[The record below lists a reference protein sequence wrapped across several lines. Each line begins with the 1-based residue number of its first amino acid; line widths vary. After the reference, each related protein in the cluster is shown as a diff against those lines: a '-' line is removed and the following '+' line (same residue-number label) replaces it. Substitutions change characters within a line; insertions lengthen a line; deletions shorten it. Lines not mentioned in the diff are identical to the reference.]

1 MGYSSEVRLRIW
13 AALLGCLSLAGC
25 GRERP
30 PDVLLVTLDTTRTDA
45 LGCYGGALA
54 HTPHLDALARG
65 GARFAQAISPTPYTG
80 PAHASLLTGLYPPRH
95 GLRDFLHQSMDGGVP
110 TLADLLRVR
119 GYRTGAFLSSYVLD
133 RRFGLARGFEV
144 YSCDFWRRHADGA
157 APRIVL
163 GTPEFE
169 RRGAATVD
177 EALAWL
183 DRTGKDE
190 RPIFAWVHLY
200 DPHLPYAPE
209 PPFAP
214 PQDAADPLTAARA
227 RYYGE
232 VSYADAQVGRLLAWL
247 RDTGREDR
255 TIVVVTADH
264 GELLGEHGRTLGTHS
279 THLVEATVHV
289 PLIVRAPGL
298 PARVVPEQVR
308 LVDVFPT
315 VLDLLRVAVPEGLD
329 GRSLAPLLRGE
340 ALASTPAYSETL
352 YERFPEVAPAGAE
365 LVSLREGAFKLL
377 RSPVRRELYDL
388 DTDPDELSDVG
399 AAHPDLVAGL
409 ERALRRVR
417 ELPQA
422 PDAPLAL
429 EGEER
434 ERHLERLRSLG
445 YAR

>member
-1 MGYSSEVRLRIW
+1 
-13 AALLGCLSLAGC
+13 
-25 GRERP
+25 
-30 PDVLLVTLDTTRTDA
+30 
-45 LGCYGGALA
+45 
-54 HTPHLDALARG
+54 
-65 GARFAQAISPTPYTG
+65 
-80 PAHASLLTGLYPPRH
+80 
-95 GLRDFLHQSMDGGVP
+95 MDGGVP

-183 DRTGKDE
+183 DRTGKDK

-214 PQDAADPLTAARA
+214 PPDAPDPLTAARA

-247 RDTGREDR
+247 RHTGREDR

-340 ALASTPAYSETL
+340 TLASTPAYSETL